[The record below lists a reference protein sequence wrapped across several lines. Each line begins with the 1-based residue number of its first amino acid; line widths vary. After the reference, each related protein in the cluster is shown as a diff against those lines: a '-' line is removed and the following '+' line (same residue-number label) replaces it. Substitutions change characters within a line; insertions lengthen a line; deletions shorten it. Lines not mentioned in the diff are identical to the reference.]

1 MVSVFVVGIFHNI
14 LFGYWFGLCCNG
26 RIWPQA
32 PAKHLTIS
40 IATTKRTQA
49 AMNDGA
55 DAGNGHLVGVIHEMF
70 LADGNDWLERD
81 GGAHSVFANSQDN
94 ISGGPTREILIAGG
108 NDLQERKRLLVEGD
122 EALVVLPGGPGT
134 FDELWEMVCARNLGL
149 TNLPIVCVSVDGYY
163 EAFCTML
170 ARAYAEGLVK
180 NKPENLVH
188 FVSSAEEAVRWVES
202 RKGHT
207 SKETAL
213 PKVQT
218 RKSVLRKTSFFAPPT
233 FLSKSMSWISD
244 MNATKFDLWDKL
256 VDQDWTVAALTFSAG
271 LGVGFLSA
279 KQLRH
284 R

>member
-1 MVSVFVVGIFHNI
+1 
-14 LFGYWFGLCCNG
+14 
-26 RIWPQA
+26 
-32 PAKHLTIS
+32 
-40 IATTKRTQA
+40 
-49 AMNDGA
+49 
-55 DAGNGHLVGVIHEMF
+55 
-70 LADGNDWLERD
+70 
-81 GGAHSVFANSQDN
+81 
-94 ISGGPTREILIAGG
+94 
-108 NDLQERKRLLVEGD
+108 
-122 EALVVLPGGPGT
+122 
-134 FDELWEMVCARNLGL
+134 
-149 TNLPIVCVSVDGYY
+149 
-163 EAFCTML
+163 ML
-170 ARAYAEGLVK
+170 
-180 NKPENLVH
+180 PENLVH